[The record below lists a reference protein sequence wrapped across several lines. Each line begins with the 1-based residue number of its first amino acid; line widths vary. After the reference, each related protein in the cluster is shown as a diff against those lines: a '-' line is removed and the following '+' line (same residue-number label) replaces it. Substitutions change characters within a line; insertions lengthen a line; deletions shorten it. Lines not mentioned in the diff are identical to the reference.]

1 MKHKI
6 KPQDLDD
13 LSLKVRMLSE
23 RIDKSDSARSKT
35 IETLKERIIN
45 LENQIGISKVI
56 LSSSEAA
63 EYLGMSR
70 SQIYHCIKYHGLPYT
85 KPNRKFFFDKRM
97 LDEWV
102 STNHQRNIEYNGIKN
117 HS

>member
-6 KPQDLDD
+6 KPQDLED
-13 LSLKVRMLSE
+13 LSFRVRMLSE
-23 RIDKSDSARSKT
+23 RIDKSDSASSKT
-35 IETLKERIIN
+35 IKTLKARIVN

-70 SQIYHCIKYHGLPYT
+70 SQVYHCIKHHGLPFT

-102 STNHQRNIEYNGIKN
+102 STNNQRNIL
-117 HS
+117 